1 MRAILARNSWP
12 VARLLGIWLTA
23 LRWRACIPRGGVRVI
38 MDMVGRCMGVRG
50 APRRW
55 PEGCK
60 EIFAMQGD
68 RLMTARKMRGG
79 LAMGGSAG

>member
-1 MRAILARNSWP
+1 
-12 VARLLGIWLTA
+12 
-23 LRWRACIPRGGVRVI
+23 
-38 MDMVGRCMGVRG
+38 MGVRG